1 MSRSLARLALG
12 DSVTSD
18 ESGGMTVEVGEKVTF
33 FVDGEKVLTLGAA
46 VVIALD
52 GTLGRGAMV
61 GDDACGD
68 FAPDKAF
75 NLRRKISAKDFNA
88 SDVSFLSLNR
98 GSNLSED
105 SVLASLFAA
114 SKDSSRIVF

>member
-61 GDDACGD
+61 GDSGLCA
-68 FAPDKAF
+68 
-75 NLRRKISAKDFNA
+75 LRAQ
-88 SDVSFLSLNR
+88 
-98 GSNLSED
+98 E
-105 SVLASLFAA
+105 
-114 SKDSSRIVF
+114 